1 MKRPLPFI
9 LAATNNATM
18 IVNHLDRHDTSKGS
32 YGVGFQF
39 LNYCSFDPEEIDF
52 CLELLKLRRKYHKGD
67 VFAIDC
73 GANIGAHTIK
83 WAIQMHEWGG
93 VLAFEAQER
102 LFYALAGNIAINNC
116 FNAKAIHACLGNPQ
130 KNQKELEILVP
141 DYTQKASFGSL
152 ELKSNN
158 EFIGQIP
165 QKKEKVPYLKLDN
178 FDFKKIDFI
187 KIDVEGMEQEVLLG
201 CLNHIKNFKPVLQI
215 EIIKSNPQD
224 IIHMLNNLGYKIFQ
238 FGINILAIYK
248 ADPIINHLKINPRA

>member
-9 LAATNNATM
+9 LAATNNGTM
-18 IVNHLDRHDTSKGS
+18 IINHLDRHDTPKGS

-39 LNYCSFDPEEIDF
+39 LNYGSFDPEEIDL
-52 CLELLKLRRKYHKGD
+52 CLTLLKLRRKYYKD
-67 VFAIDC
+67 NVFAIDC

-83 WAIQMHEWGG
+83 WAIEMQDWGG
-93 VLAFEAQER
+93 VLAFKVQER

-116 FNAKAIHACLGNPQ
+116 YNAKAIHAAIGNPH

-158 EFIGQIP
+158 EFIGQMP
-165 QKKEKVPYLKLDN
+165 QKKEKVPYLKLDS
-178 FDFKKIDFI
+178 FAFKRLDFI

-201 CLNHIKNFKPVLQI
+201 CLNHLKTFKPILQI
-215 EIIKSNPQD
+215 EIIKSNSQD
-224 IIHMLNNLGYKIFQ
+224 IIDILKNLEYEIFQ
-238 FGINILAIYK
+238 SGINILAIHK
-248 ADPIINHLKINPRA
+248 TDPVINHLNKS

>member
-1 MKRPLPFI
+1 
-9 LAATNNATM
+9 M
-18 IVNHLDRHDTSKGS
+18 IINHLDRHDTPQGS

-39 LNYCSFDPEEIDF
+39 LNYGSFDSEEIDL
-52 CLELLKLRRKYHKGD
+52 CVNLLKLRRKYYEGY

-83 WAIQMHEWGG
+83 WVIEMHDWGG

-116 FNAKAIHACLGNPQ
+116 FNARAIHAAIGNPE
-130 KNQKELEILVP
+130 KNQNELEILIP

-152 ELKSNN
+152 ELKSQNNN

-178 FDFKKIDFI
+178 FNFKRLDLI
-187 KIDVEGMEQEVLLG
+187 KIDVEGMEQEVILG
-201 CLNHIKNFKPVLQI
+201 CLNHIKTFKPILQI
-215 EIIKSNPQD
+215 EIIKSNIQD
-224 IIHMLNNLGYKIFQ
+224 IINILENLEYEIFQ
-238 FGINILAIYK
+238 SGINILAIYK
-248 ADPIINHLKINPRA
+248 ADPVINHLRS

>member
-1 MKRPLPFI
+1 M
-9 LAATNNATM
+9 A
-18 IVNHLDRHDTSKGS
+18 
-32 YGVGFQF
+32 
-39 LNYCSFDPEEIDF
+39 
-52 CLELLKLRRKYHKGD
+52 
-67 VFAIDC
+67 
-73 GANIGAHTIK
+73 
-83 WAIQMHEWGG
+83 GG

-116 FNAKAIHACLGNPQ
+116 FNAQAIHACLGNPQ

-178 FDFKKIDFI
+178 FDFQKIDFI

-248 ADPIINHLKINPRA
+248 ADPIINHLKINPSA